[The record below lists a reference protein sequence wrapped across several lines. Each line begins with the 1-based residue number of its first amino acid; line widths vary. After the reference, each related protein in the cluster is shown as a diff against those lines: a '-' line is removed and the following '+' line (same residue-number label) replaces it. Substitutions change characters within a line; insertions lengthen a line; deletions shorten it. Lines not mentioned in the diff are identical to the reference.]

1 MNRQLDAYKAKR
13 DFSKTPEPPGRRR
26 KAKAGNSYVIQ
37 KHAARRLHYDFR
49 LELDGVLKSWAVPE
63 GPSLVP
69 GQKRLAVEVEDHP
82 LEYGGFEGV
91 IPKGEYG
98 GGTVMIWDRGTWTPE
113 FDPDAGYRKGHLKFQ
128 LAGEKLT
135 GLWHLVRMAPKP
147 REKQPAWLLFKSED
161 AAARTADAPDILA
174 EMPRSVTTG
183 RTMEEIA
190 RDQDRVWSPGQG
202 EITRKP
208 ASRKRRK
215 PVLNPADLP
224 NANPGELPS
233 FVAPCLPSTVEKAP
247 SGPDWLHEIKY
258 DGYRVQLRIA
268 DGRVIV
274 RTRQGLDWT
283 ERFETI
289 AKAAVALPL
298 TSGLIDGEIVAQTET
313 GIASFRGLIEALRS
327 GAGNLAFYAF
337 DLLFVD
343 GFDLRDAPLAERKA
357 TLGKLLAANG
367 DHSRIRF
374 SEHLGGDGDAILR
387 HACRLGLE
395 GIVSKRAA
403 APYRSGRVKTWLKV
417 KCAEHGPFVVAGFI
431 PSTVAKK
438 AIGAIVLGEY
448 AAGKLVA
455 SGHVGTGFS
464 ADEAKDLFQKLDPLR
479 TNVPAFKDEL
489 ADAKKVRW
497 VEPALVAE
505 IEYRGRTGSARIW
518 HAVYKG
524 LVEGGEPKEV
534 VRPASG
540 PASGGPPS
548 DPNVKL
554 TNPARLLW
562 PEEGITKQGLADF
575 YTEIAGWI
583 LPHIQGRPLSLVRCP
598 GGVHEQCFFQKH
610 AWAGLGQAV
619 RQVPVPGENEPML
632 AIDGLAGLLE
642 LVQASVLEIHP
653 WGSTVDR
660 PERPDR
666 MTIDL
671 DPAEDVSVGAR
682 DRGSLRRTQ
691 APGGSRPARL
701 RQDDGRQGPPHRRP
715 AGSGRRLGSFAGV
728 CPGAGPA
735 HGR

>member
-1 MNRQLDAYKAKR
+1 M
-13 DFSKTPEPPGRRR
+13 
-26 KAKAGNSYVIQ
+26 
-37 KHAARRLHYDFR
+37 
-49 LELDGVLKSWAVPE
+49 
-63 GPSLVP
+63 
-69 GQKRLAVEVEDHP
+69 
-82 LEYGGFEGV
+82 
-91 IPKGEYG
+91 
-98 GGTVMIWDRGTWTPE
+98 
-113 FDPDAGYRKGHLKFQ
+113 
-128 LAGEKLT
+128 
-135 GLWHLVRMAPKP
+135 
-147 REKQPAWLLFKSED
+147 
-161 AAARTADAPDILA
+161 
-174 EMPRSVTTG
+174 
-183 RTMEEIA
+183 
-190 RDQDRVWSPGQG
+190 
-202 EITRKP
+202 
-208 ASRKRRK
+208 
-215 PVLNPADLP
+215 
-224 NANPGELPS
+224 
-233 FVAPCLPSTVEKAP
+233 
-247 SGPDWLHEIKY
+247 
-258 DGYRVQLRIA
+258 
-268 DGRVIV
+268 
-274 RTRQGLDWT
+274 
-283 ERFETI
+283 
-289 AKAAVALPL
+289 
-298 TSGLIDGEIVAQTET
+298 
-313 GIASFRGLIEALRS
+313 RS

-575 YTEIAGWI
+575 YTEIADWI

-598 GGVHEQCFFQKH
+598 GGVHE
-610 AWAGLGQAV
+610 AV
-619 RQVPVPGENEPML
+619 FL
-632 AIDGLAGLLE
+632 
-642 LVQASVLEIHP
+642 
-653 WGSTVDR
+653 
-660 PERPDR
+660 PE
-666 MTIDL
+666 
-671 DPAEDVSVGAR
+671 
-682 DRGSLRRTQ
+682 
-691 APGGSRPARL
+691 ARL
-701 RQDDGRQGPPHRRP
+701 GR
-715 AGSGRRLGSFAGV
+715 
-728 CPGAGPA
+728 PGASGSAGPRA
-735 HGR
+735 RRE